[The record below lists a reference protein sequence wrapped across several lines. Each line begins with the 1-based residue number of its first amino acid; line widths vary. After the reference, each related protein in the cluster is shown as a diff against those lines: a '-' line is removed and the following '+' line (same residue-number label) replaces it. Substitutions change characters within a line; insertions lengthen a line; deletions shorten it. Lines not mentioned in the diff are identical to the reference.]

1 MRTTSIQI
9 AALAALIAVAC
20 GPSGPGIDELNKG
33 GTGGSGATGGTGN
46 VATGGTGN
54 VATGGTGNV
63 ATGGTG
69 NVATGGTG
77 NVASGGTGNVA
88 TGGTG
93 NVATGGTSGVGTGGT
108 GGVATGGTG
117 NVGTGG
123 TGGDSVGGTAG
134 MEAVGGS
141 AGSGMETGGGAG
153 MAGGSGGAPPIDAYS
168 PRTGSFKMLV
178 YSQVCCGAFNHPSRA
193 AGRSM
198 LQAIGQK
205 QGFEV
210 TLANDESE
218 INPEG
223 LAKYE
228 IVFFLNS
235 TGNLWQSGNLRRDY
249 ETWIRNNGAYAG
261 MHGATDSAE
270 TWAFYKELTGQ
281 EYDVHDDGV
290 VSGTIQW
297 TEPGLTHVAGKR
309 DLPNPWNR
317 QEEWYRFN
325 SWQTWSQKPGFT
337 ILSTVTTT
345 SGGTRPVSYLRE
357 WENYRAFYTSLGH
370 TDAPY
375 SDETVIK
382 HVTAGIMWAVRREA
396 LIVP

>member
-1 MRTTSIQI
+1 MRTISINI
-9 AALAALIAVAC
+9 ASLVALVVAAC
-20 GPSGPGIDELNKG
+20 GPSGPDIDDLNRG
-33 GTGGSGATGGTGN
+33 GTSGSGATGGTG
-46 VATGGTGN
+46 VTSGSGGTGVSTGGTG
-54 VATGGTGNV
+54 VSTGGTGV
-63 ATGGTG
+63 STGGTG
-69 NVATGGTG
+69 
-77 NVASGGTGNVA
+77 
-88 TGGTG
+88 
-93 NVATGGTSGVGTGGT
+93 GVGTGGT
-108 GGVATGGTG
+108 GGVGTGGTGVATGGTG
-117 NVGTGG
+117 VATGGTGGVGTGG
-123 TGGDSVGGTAG
+123 TGVATGGTGGDAVGGTGG
-134 MEAVGGS
+134 MEPIGGS
-141 AGSGMETGGGAG
+141 AGTGMETGGGAG
-153 MAGGSGGAPPIDAYS
+153 MAGGGGGGGTDPYA

-178 YSQVCCGAFNHPSRA
+178 YSQVCCGAFPHPSRA

-235 TGNLWQSGNLRRDY
+235 TGNLWTSGNLRRDF

-261 MHGATDSAE
+261 MHGATDSAS

-281 EYDVHDDGV
+281 EYDQHDMGV
-290 VSGTIQW
+290 TSGTIQW
-297 TEPGLTHVAGKR
+297 TEAGLTHVTGKR

-317 QEEWYRFN
+317 QEEWYKFN

-345 SGGTRPVSYLRE
+345 SGGTRPVSYVRE
-357 WENYRAFYTSLGH
+357 WENIRAFYTSLGH

>member
-1 MRTTSIQI
+1 MRTTSIKI
-9 AALAALIAVAC
+9 ASLAALIAAAC
-20 GPSGPGIDELNKG
+20 GPSGPNIEDLN
-33 GTGGSGATGGTGN
+33 
-46 VATGGTGN
+46 
-54 VATGGTGNV
+54 
-63 ATGGTG
+63 
-69 NVATGGTG
+69 
-77 NVASGGTGNVA
+77 SGGTGNVA

-93 NVATGGTSGVGTGGT
+93 NVATAGTGNVATAGTGNVGTGGT
-108 GGVATGGTG
+108 GNVGTGGTGNVGTGGTGNVGTGGTGNVGTGGTG

-123 TGGDSVGGTAG
+123 TGGDAVGGTGG
-134 MEAVGGS
+134 MEPIGGS

-153 MAGGSGGAPPIDAYS
+153 MAGGSGGGDTGPYA

-178 YSQVCCGAFNHPSRA
+178 YSQVCCGAYDHPSRP

-210 TLANDESE
+210 VLATNESE

-223 LAKYE
+223 LAQYE

-235 TGNLWQSGNLRRDY
+235 TGDLWQSGSLRRDY

-261 MHGATDSAE
+261 MHGATDSASS
-270 TWAFYKELTGQ
+270 WSFYKELTGQ
-281 EYDVHDDGV
+281 YYDVHDNGV

-297 TEPGLTHVAGKR
+297 TNDGLSHVVGTG
-309 DLPNPWNR
+309 LPNPWNR

-337 ILSTVTTT
+337 VLNTVTTT
-345 SGGTRPVSYLRE
+345 SGGTRPVSYVRE
-357 WENYRAFYTSLGH
+357 WENIRAFYTSLGH
-370 TDAPY
+370 ADAPY
-375 SDETVIK
+375 SDATVIK

>member
-1 MRTTSIQI
+1 MRTTSIKI
-9 AALAALIAVAC
+9 ASLVALIAAAC
-20 GPSGPGIDELNKG
+20 GPSGPDIDDLNK
-33 GTGGSGATGGTGN
+33 GGTGN

-63 ATGGTG
+63 ATAGTG

-77 NVASGGTGNVA
+77 NVT
-88 TGGTG
+88 
-93 NVATGGTSGVGTGGT
+93 TGGT
-108 GGVATGGTG
+108 GGVATAGTG
-117 NVGTGG
+117 GVATAGTGGVATAGTGGVATAG
-123 TGGDSVGGTAG
+123 TGGDAVGGTAG
-134 MEAVGGS
+134 VEAVGGS

-153 MAGGSGGAPPIDAYS
+153 MAGGTGGDGGTGGMNPYA

-178 YSQVCCGAFNHPSRA
+178 YSQVCCGAFPHDSRA
-193 AGRSM
+193 AGRRM
-198 LQAIGQK
+198 LQDIGEK

-235 TGNLWQSGNLRRDY
+235 TGDLWTSGNLRRDF

-270 TWAFYKELTGQ
+270 TWAFYRELTGQ
-281 EYDVHDDGV
+281 KYDVHDDGV

-297 TEPGLTHVAGKR
+297 TEAGLTHVAGKR

-317 QEEWYRFN
+317 QEEWYRFR
-325 SWQTWSQKPGFT
+325 SWQDWSAKPGFT

-370 TDAPY
+370 VDAPY
-375 SDETVIK
+375 ADETVIK
-382 HVTAGIMWAVRREA
+382 HVTAGIMWAVRRQDM
-396 LIVP
+396 IVP

>member
-1 MRTTSIQI
+1 MRTTSIKI
-9 AALAALIAVAC
+9 ASLVALIAAAC
-20 GPSGPGIDELNKG
+20 GPSGPDIDDLNK
-33 GTGGSGATGGTGN
+33 GGTGN

-77 NVASGGTGNVA
+77 NVATA
-88 TGGTG
+88 
-93 NVATGGTSGVGTGGT
+93 GT

-117 NVGTGG
+117 NVATAG
-123 TGGDSVGGTAG
+123 TGGDAVGGTAG
-134 MEAVGGS
+134 MEPIGGS

-153 MAGGSGGAPPIDAYS
+153 MTGGSGGAPPIDAYS

-178 YSQVCCGAFNHPSRA
+178 YSQVCCGAFPHDSRGS
-193 AGRSM
+193 GRSM

-235 TGNLWQSGNLRRDY
+235 TGDLWTSGNLRRDF
-249 ETWIRNNGAYAG
+249 EAWIRNNGAYAG
-261 MHGATDSAE
+261 MHGATDSASS
-270 TWAFYKELTGQ
+270 WSFYKELTGQ
-281 EYDVHDDGV
+281 YYDVHDNGV

-297 TEPGLTHVAGKR
+297 TEAGLTHVTGKR
-309 DLPNPWNR
+309 DLPSPWTR

-325 SWQTWSQKPGFT
+325 SWQNWSGKPGFT
-337 ILSTVTTT
+337 VLSTVTTT
-345 SGGTRPVSYLRE
+345 SGGTRPVSYVRE
-357 WENYRAFYTSLGH
+357 WENIRAFYTSLGH
-370 TDAPY
+370 ADAPY
-375 SDETVIK
+375 SDQTVIK